1 MTATMADQAIL
12 EGEQAAGGLARQHG
26 APEDWVPQEPGTG
39 PFVPE
44 DVHRRRWAILAV
56 LCLSLVL
63 IVMDNTILN
72 VALPSLVND
81 LGATNSQLQWIVDSY
96 VLVFAGLLLTA
107 GALGDRFGRKGA
119 LTLGLA
125 IFGLGSVASTL
136 VDSSSGLI
144 VTRAIM
150 GLGGAFIMPATLSLL
165 TNVFRDPKERARA
178 IAIWAGCAGLGVA
191 IGPVVGGLL
200 LEHYSWHSV
209 FLINVPVIVLA
220 IVAGWFLVPT
230 SRDPDA
236 PRIDLPGA
244 ALSIGG
250 LVALVWSLIEAPRYG
265 WTDPVTLI
273 GFAVAAVLLTAFIL
287 WELYTEHPML
297 DMRFFRNPRF
307 SAANSAITLTFF
319 AMFGSFFLLTQYLQF
334 VKGFSPLEAGVRLVP
349 MAFVMMIVAPISA
362 RVVERVGTKIVVGGG
377 LAIAAGGLLL
387 MSTLE
392 TSTSYAG
399 ILVRMVV
406 LAIGMGLVMAPA
418 TEAVMGSLPPEKA
431 GVGSAVNDTTRE
443 IGGAL
448 GVAVI
453 GSLVSTAYASSMAGS
468 VTGLPAPAQQAAEES
483 LGAALMIA
491 QQMGSA
497 GTGLAEAARQA
508 FVDALGNGLLVG
520 AAVAAVAAVIVAIA
534 LPARAHDALPVEDV
548 LAPAGPVGDD
558 ELSEL
563 VAAG

>member
-12 EGEQAAGGLARQHG
+12 EGEPAAGGLARQHG
-26 APEDWVPQEPGTG
+26 APEDRASQEFGTG

-144 VTRAIM
+144 ATRAIM

-230 SRDPDA
+230 SRDPNA

-273 GFAVAAVLLTAFIL
+273 GFAIAAVLLTAFIL
-287 WELYTEHPML
+287 WELHTEHPML

-334 VKGFSPLEAGVRLVP
+334 VKGYSPLEAGARLIPMAVVMMVVAPVSARLV
-349 MAFVMMIVAPISA
+349 
-362 RVVERVGTKIVVGGG
+362 ERAGTKIVVGGG
-377 LAIAAGGLLL
+377 LAIAAAGLLL

-392 TSTSYAG
+392 TSTSYPG
-399 ILVRMVV
+399 ILGRMVV

-497 GTGLAEAARQA
+497 GAGLADAARQA
-508 FVDALGNGLLVG
+508 FVDALGNGLVVA

-534 LPARAHDALPVEDV
+534 LPARAHDAVSTEDV
-548 LAPAGPVGDD
+548 LAGVHSVGDD

-563 VAAG
+563 VAAD